1 MSLLNPQE
9 LLRFLFQVPFSEF
22 SALCGII
29 NTPQSEFL
37 YEQTL
42 AIKLKTILEKKT
54 LPEIQQFCS
63 LNNIPIIDDKKE
75 LGYIIALCLYYAGPQ
90 FNLKIKG
97 CIQVDTYYV
106 RNNDS
111 EQIIL
116 LIGERHNL
124 DGNANKIIDKMYK
137 NTTCPIDIINEQPFV
152 SLSTSQ
158 QMSNAS
164 LMAGDSCV
172 NNGVTPKDDHLDLDR
187 NKQFVDQCIVPY
199 QGRIKKFYEDYRST
213 KYFRVW
219 SNRVSSGR
227 LPIHQTDYIKILLKL
242 KDAVIDFHTYL
253 DDPQIYHTNVVDAIK
268 RIYDRLKESI
278 TKQDIENAMKNG
290 EKNHMHLM
298 KGLIDNFDLPTLEEI
313 KQVLDYGDTGG
324 IGSKR
329 YLTNLVSLV
338 YYYDLP
344 MLLRIVR
351 LLKENKSRYIV
362 CFMGDYHRENL
373 QRLLS
378 IPGLLNKIMTSSTV
392 YQTESIPCEGGSC
405 VLSLKKINCLQKT
418 IRMQYYDSIRSAF
431 E

>member
-22 SALCGII
+22 SALCGIK

-116 LIGERHNL
+116 LIGERHSL
-124 DGNANKIIDKMYK
+124 DGNANEIIDSIYK
-137 NTTCPIDIINEQPFV
+137 NTTCPIDIINEDSFG
-152 SLSTSQ
+152 SLLKQ
-158 QMSNAS
+158 KSNAS
-164 LMAGDSCV
+164 LMAGDLCV
-172 NNGVTPKDDHLDLDR
+172 KNGVTPKDDHLDFTDNYKFIVR
-187 NKQFVDQCIVPY
+187 CIVPY
-199 QGRIKKFYEDYRST
+199 QGRIKKFYEDYRNT
-213 KYFRVW
+213 KYFKVFSSRVY
-219 SNRVSSGR
+219 RR
-227 LPIHQTDYIKILLKL
+227 QLPFQDTRFFTATLNL

-253 DDPQIYHTNVVDAIK
+253 DDPQMYHTNVVDAIK
-268 RIYDRLKESI
+268 GIYDILAEPI

-298 KGLIDNFDLPTLEEI
+298 KGLIDNFDRSTLEKI
-313 KQVLDYGDTGG
+313 KQ
-324 IGSKR
+324 I
-329 YLTNLVSLV
+329 LVSDYADNTLLYLS

-344 MLLRIVR
+344 MLLRIVK

-362 CFMGDYHRENL
+362 CFIGDYHRGNM
-373 QRLLS
+373 QRFLS

-392 YQTESIPCEGGSC
+392 YQTKSIPCEGGSC
-405 VLSLKKINCLQKT
+405 VLPLKKINCLQKT
-418 IRMQYYDSIRSAF
+418 LRMQYYDSIRWAL
-431 E
+431 